1 MINQGNNVPDKT
13 IAIFTNPFQ
22 TDIDQSR
29 ILTILDKPP
38 KKRQWFSP
46 NFYKCLPL
54 VIGNQYGF
62 VIKTEFD
69 FSFIWN
75 GDADPKNS
83 ITFKTEGSQ
92 IDKYPRA
99 ESHFGSGIITVNP
112 PFTLRTSP
120 GVNLIT
126 MNPPNFVI
134 PNVTVMT
141 GVVEADSLRRNFT
154 FNLKIQIPNLEVF
167 IPAGSALAAFMPI
180 PRNYGDSFKLEFA
193 EDIFSQDLIDEE
205 IQAMVD
211 TDTYRS
217 EVEVKTSERVG
228 RDYFKGQDVYKNKF
242 PDHQK
247 P

>member
-1 MINQGNNVPDKT
+1 MINQGNDVPDKT
-13 IAIFTNPFQ
+13 IAIFTNPFE
-22 TDIDQSR
+22 TDISQNR
-29 ILTILDKPP
+29 ILNIIDTPP

-46 NFYKCLPL
+46 HFYKCLPL

-62 VIKTEFD
+62 IIKTEFD

-75 GDADPKNS
+75 GNAEPGDS
-83 ITFKTEGSQ
+83 IIFKSQGSQ
-92 IDKYPRA
+92 IDKYPRV
-99 ESHFGSGIITVNP
+99 ESHFGNGIVTINP
-112 PFTLRTSP
+112 PFTLRTPP

-141 GVVEADSLRRNFT
+141 GVIETDNIRRNFT
-154 FNLKIQIPNLEVF
+154 FNLKVQMPHLEVF
-167 IPAGSALAAFMPI
+167 IPAGSALAAFIPI

-193 EDIFSQDLIDEE
+193 ENIFSEELINEE

-211 TDTYRS
+211 ADTYRN
-217 EVEVKTSERVG
+217 EVELKTSEGVG
-228 RDYFKGQDVYKNKF
+228 RDYFRGQDVYKNKF
-242 PDHQK
+242 PNHQK